1 MGTKYKGTKKEITAL
16 NAFINLMRCVNSM
29 KSRLNKNFIE
39 FGLTESQFGV
49 LEALFHLGPLSQKEL
64 AKKLLVTG
72 GNITM
77 VIDNLEKENLVKRT
91 RDEDDRRFLIIK
103 LTNKGNNLIAE
114 ILPKHVDSIVN
125 QFQLLS
131 LKEQIDLRNYCR
143 KIGRS
148 NK

>member
-1 MGTKYKGTKKEITAL
+1 
-16 NAFINLMRCVNSM
+16 
-29 KSRLNKNFIE
+29 
-39 FGLTESQFGV
+39 
-49 LEALFHLGPLSQKEL
+49 
-64 AKKLLVTG
+64 
-72 GNITM
+72 M